1 MKGLTLS
8 KNSKSLLFILAA
20 VGQRL
25 PLLRRCIEGA
35 KANNGKKHQQRQLNA
50 DDEIFMRCFFIFR

>member
-25 PLLRRCIEGA
+25 PLLRRYIEGA
-35 KANNGKKHQQRQLNA
+35 KGKNNGNNWEKAPTKA
-50 DDEIFMRCFFIFR
+50 A